1 MNFATIHIISIA
13 IMSQLLINQSNI
25 IDVIVTPLN
34 VIYNGKT
41 IGIMKDNR
49 AINKPELPILTYQF
63 ERNAMRTPGKFM
75 ANIQLDQNLT
85 YRTLIATL
93 NSIVL
98 HLDVDTTNIIVGKAT
113 LKMLSYSLY
122 SKQYGAI
129 RPMDTN
135 TVFVAIGNDSTKV
148 FSNANYYLKDQTTE
162 MINDDI
168 MSTPV

>member
-85 YRTLIATL
+85 YRMSAPENNFLKTPEKDFPLI
-93 NSIVL
+93 
-98 HLDVDTTNIIVGKAT
+98 
-113 LKMLSYSLY
+113 
-122 SKQYGAI
+122 
-129 RPMDTN
+129 
-135 TVFVAIGNDSTKV
+135 
-148 FSNANYYLKDQTTE
+148 
-162 MINDDI
+162 
-168 MSTPV
+168 